1 MVIHSNL
8 YRFFLLISFLF
19 TLANPESDSDLINE
33 LVSLRSATESGVIPL
48 NDDDVSK
55 FITSVSTP
63 RPYSLIIF
71 FDAIHLH
78 GNSQLRLPEFRREF
92 GLVSATFIANNN
104 NGTNGTKLFFCEIE
118 STHSV
123 ASFQRF
129 AVENLPHISL
139 VSPMTENLTE
149 SDQMDGGD
157 FTGLAESMAEFVERL
172 TKLTVGPI
180 QRPPLLSKTQ
190 IGIIVAFLIISTPIL
205 IKKILK
211 GETLLHNHRIWLV
224 GAVFVYFFSVSGT
237 MHNIIREMPM
247 YVKDY
252 EDSSKFVFFI
262 EESEMQLGAEGF
274 FVGFLYTVVGLLLA
288 FVTNVVVRV
297 KKLDEQ
303 RMAMLLSLSISFW
316 AVRKVVYL
324 DNWKTGYEIYPY
336 WPSKTNKGIEEE
348 VASAFVNHYYHLFD
362 NDRSSLSSL
371 YNPTSLLT
379 FEGQK
384 IYGVENISNKL
395 KQLPFDQ
402 CRHLISTVD
411 SQPSSIAGGCGGILV
426 FVSGSLQLQGED
438 HPLRFSQTFHLI
450 PVLQGSFFVQNE
462 MFRLNYG

>member
-1 MVIHSNL
+1 MVIQTNL
-8 YRFFLLISFLF
+8 SYRFFILIVFLF
-19 TLANPESDSDLINE
+19 TLANPKSDSDLKNE
-33 LVSLRSATESGVIPL
+33 LVSLRSTAESGVISF
-48 NDDDVSK
+48 NNDDVSK

-71 FDAIHLH
+71 FDAVHLH

-92 GLVSATFIANNN
+92 RLVSATFITNNN
-104 NGTNGTKLFFCEIE
+104 NESNGTKLFFCEIE
-118 STHSV
+118 STHSE
-123 ASFQRF
+123 ASFRRF
-129 AVENLPHISL
+129 AVESLPHISL
-139 VSPMTENLTE
+139 VSPTTENLTE

-157 FTGLAESMAEFVERL
+157 FTGLAESMAEFVERQ
-172 TKLTVGPI
+172 TKLTVGSI
-180 QRPPLLSKTQ
+180 QRPPLISKTQ
-190 IGIIVAFLIISTPIL
+190 IGIIVAIIIISTPIL

-211 GETLLHNHRIWLV
+211 GETLLHDHRIWLV

-247 YVKDY
+247 YIKDY

-303 RMAMLLSLSISFW
+303 RMAMLLALSISFW

-336 WPSKTNKGIEEE
+336 WPSSWRG
-348 VASAFVNHYYHLFD
+348 
-362 NDRSSLSSL
+362 
-371 YNPTSLLT
+371 
-379 FEGQK
+379 
-384 IYGVENISNKL
+384 
-395 KQLPFDQ
+395 
-402 CRHLISTVD
+402 
-411 SQPSSIAGGCGGILV
+411 
-426 FVSGSLQLQGED
+426 
-438 HPLRFSQTFHLI
+438 
-450 PVLQGSFFVQNE
+450 
-462 MFRLNYG
+462 